1 MDFMIAR
8 NFFRNA
14 ALYVC
19 TGAITG
25 SVAAVLITS
34 PSASTP
40 AAVTAPVS
48 APPNTP
54 SAPAST
60 PTAADSSAPDDSS
73 SPPSDT
79 PAPSTAAGSWSWC
92 GSSGGFHQYTGFDL
106 YNNEWNTADNPAPDK
121 ICGNSPS
128 DWEVISNQRANNTAV
143 LTYPSVQ
150 QNYSPNVTISSMS
163 KLTSTYAEN
172 MHATSGTDA
181 EAAYDLWTTN
191 NANEI
196 MFWVDNHGQTP
207 AGSQVAIVSFGGLT
221 WHLYVNGPTDS
232 FVLDHNAES
241 GTVDLLAGLQYLEN
255 HGGYLPQSARLQQAS
270 FGWEICTTGGIPEA
284 FNMDAYTLAS

>member
-1 MDFMIAR
+1 MGFMIAR

-34 PSASTP
+34 PSVSTP

-73 SPPSDT
+73 SAPSDT

-106 YNNEWNTADNPAPDK
+106 YNNEWNTAGNPAPDK

-150 QNYSPNVTISSMS
+150 RNYSPNVTISSMS

-191 NANEI
+191 NANEV

-207 AGSQVAIVSFGGLT
+207 AGSQVATVSFGGLT
-221 WHLYVNGPTDS
+221 WHLYVDGPTDS

-255 HGGYLPQSARLQQAS
+255 HGGYLPQSAQLQQAS